1 MSCSH
6 FFLFHRFLR
15 PCGSFLTRMG
25 LLIACLL
32 ISACGSNEPVAARL
46 SQNEQSTI
54 RQVKAAI
61 VHTVPIERTIN
72 VLGSLAAYDQAT
84 LSTKTPGRLASI
96 TVDFG
101 SMVERGQT
109 LAQIEPRDYQLQV
122 QQAEAALA
130 QARARLGLSPSG
142 MDDRVDP
149 EQTGAVRQ
157 ARARLDEARQNR
169 ERRAALVDKGF
180 IAKSDFDAADAAYT
194 VAFSQYQ
201 DAVEE
206 IRNRQALL
214 LQRRSELG
222 IARQRL
228 TDTVIKAPFDGVI
241 QTKHASIGEYLAASA
256 PVVTLVRMDPLRLRA
271 EVPERAAAK
280 VQAGQKVRLTI
291 DGDATLYEGVITR
304 LGPTI
309 NEQNRML
316 TVEADVHNPGSL
328 RPGSFARI
336 DIVTDEADKALVA
349 PTRAIVTFAGLE
361 KVWIAQ
367 EGKALEQTIATRQR
381 LGEWTEVVDGV
392 QAGDL
397 VILDPGNLRTGQP
410 VSIVQ

>member
-1 MSCSH
+1 
-6 FFLFHRFLR
+6 
-15 PCGSFLTRMG
+15 MG